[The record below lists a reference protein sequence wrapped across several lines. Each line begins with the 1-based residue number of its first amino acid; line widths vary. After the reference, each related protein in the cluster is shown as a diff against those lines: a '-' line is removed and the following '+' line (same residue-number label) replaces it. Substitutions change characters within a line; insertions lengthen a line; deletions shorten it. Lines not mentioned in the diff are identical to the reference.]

1 MPPRSRENRGI
12 ANIPRVAVQH
22 GGTHGTAGK
31 TASPCCLCGV
41 TYSCTLPA
49 YTGLYSMT
57 IDTGRDGSSAGGF
70 AKLLCL
76 LFLAGIAMR
85 LTLLA
90 VPPLIPLIHEE
101 LHMSETQ
108 IGLLIGLP
116 LAVFA
121 VAAVPGSLLIAR
133 IGSNL
138 AVVVGVALAALAGA
152 ARGAAI
158 DVWTLYAAA
167 IVTGLGIAVM
177 QPAMPMLVR
186 EWMPAR
192 IAAGTIAYSSGMV
205 MGATVPPAVTLPFML
220 PLVGG
225 SWRLDFVL
233 WALPPLAIA
242 LVFLLFGPKRRDHA
256 INVAA
261 GVRGGLWW
269 PDWKD
274 PLVWLLGFGFGANSA
289 PFFAANAFLGD
300 YLASRGQA
308 DLFGPALSALN
319 GAQIVGLFVLIAMS
333 GRLQRRAWPFL
344 LFGPMMLVAFLG
356 FIFVSAPLG
365 IIVCA
370 ALVGLS
376 TSITMTA
383 ILALPPVLAAPADVS
398 RTAAGMLT
406 ITYACAIVIPTLCG
420 ALWDVT
426 GKSWTVFLLPGLCS
440 AGLTVIGSIAARYP
454 SAAEKISGLGVPRP
468 A

>member
-1 MPPRSRENRGI
+1 
-12 ANIPRVAVQH
+12 
-22 GGTHGTAGK
+22 
-31 TASPCCLCGV
+31 
-41 TYSCTLPA
+41 
-49 YTGLYSMT
+49 MT
-57 IDTGRDGSSAGGF
+57 IDIGRDGSLAGGF

-138 AVVVGVALAALAGA
+138 AIVAGVALAALAGA
-152 ARGAAI
+152 ARGAAVN
-158 DVWTLYAAA
+158 VWTLYVAA

-205 MGATVPPAVTLPFML
+205 MGATLPPAVTLPLVL
-220 PLVGG
+220 PLAGG

-256 INVAA
+256 VAVVA
-261 GVRGGLWW
+261 GARSRLWW
-269 PDWKD
+269 PDWKN
-274 PLVWLLGFGFGANSA
+274 PLVWLLGFGFGTNSA

-300 YLASRGQA
+300 YLASRGQP
-308 DLFGPALSALN
+308 DLFGPTLSALN
-319 GAQIVGLFVLIAMS
+319 GAQIVGLFVLIAMV

-344 LFGPMMLVAFLG
+344 LFGPAMAAAFVG
-356 FIFVSAPLG
+356 FIFVSSPFG

-370 ALVGLS
+370 ALVGIS

-383 ILALPPVLAAPADVS
+383 VLALPPVLAAPADVS

-406 ITYACAIVIPTLCG
+406 ITYTCAIVIPTLCG
-420 ALWDVT
+420 ALWDIT
-426 GKSWTVFLLPGLCS
+426 GKSWTVFVLPFLCGL
-440 AGLTVIGSIAARYP
+440 GLTVIGSIAARYP
-454 SAAEKISGLGVPRP
+454 SAGEKTSGIGVSRP

>member
-1 MPPRSRENRGI
+1 MDAGAHRGWHNRLFERYGDG
-12 ANIPRVAVQH
+12 RYR
-22 GGTHGTAGK
+22 TAGGY
-31 TASPCCLCGV
+31 AS
-41 TYSCTLPA
+41 
-49 YTGLYSMT
+49 
-57 IDTGRDGSSAGGF
+57 
-70 AKLLCL
+70 
-76 LFLAGIAMR
+76 
-85 LTLLA
+85 
-90 VPPLIPLIHEE
+90 
-101 LHMSETQ
+101 
-108 IGLLIGLP
+108 
-116 LAVFA
+116 
-121 VAAVPGSLLIAR
+121 
-133 IGSNL
+133 
-138 AVVVGVALAALAGA
+138 
-152 ARGAAI
+152 
-158 DVWTLYAAA
+158 LYAAPRRR
-167 IVTGLGIAVM
+167 IV
-177 QPAMPMLVR
+177 
-186 EWMPAR
+186 
-192 IAAGTIAYSSGMV
+192 
-205 MGATVPPAVTLPFML
+205 
-220 PLVGG
+220 
-225 SWRLDFVL
+225 
-233 WALPPLAIA
+233 AIA

-300 YLASRGQA
+300 YLANRGQA

-383 ILALPPVLAAPADVS
+383 VLALPPVLAAPADVS

-406 ITYACAIVIPTLCG
+406 ITYTCAIVIPTLCG

-426 GKSWTVFLLPGLCS
+426 GKSWTVFLLPGFCS
-440 AGLTVIGSIAARYP
+440 AGLTVIGATAARYP

>member
-1 MPPRSRENRGI
+1 MHVSGI
-12 ANIPRVAVQH
+12 RRALFMA
-22 GGTHGTAGK
+22 
-31 TASPCCLCGV
+31 
-41 TYSCTLPA
+41 
-49 YTGLYSMT
+49 
-57 IDTGRDGSSAGGF
+57 IDSGRDGSLAGGF

-90 VPPLIPLIHEE
+90 VPPVIPLIHEQ

-138 AVVVGVALAALAGA
+138 AVVLGVTAAALAGA
-152 ARGAAI
+152 ARGAAV
-158 DVWTLYAAA
+158 DVGTLYAAA

-205 MGATVPPAVTLPFML
+205 IGATIPPAVTLPFVL
-220 PLVGG
+220 PLAGG
-225 SWRLDFVL
+225 SWRLDLVL
-233 WALPPLAIA
+233 WAVPAVAIA
-242 LVFLLFGPKRRDHA
+242 LVFLLFGPKRQDQA
-256 INVAA
+256 IAVITGA
-261 GVRGGLWW
+261 RGGLWW

-274 PLVWLLGFGFGANSA
+274 PLVWLLGFGFGTNSA

-300 YLASRGQA
+300 YLASRSQA
-308 DLFGPALSALN
+308 NLFGPALSALN
-319 GAQIVGLFVLIAMS
+319 GAQIVGLFVLIVMA

-344 LFGPMMLVAFLG
+344 LFGPAMLAAFLG
-356 FIFVSAPLG
+356 FIVVSSPLG
-365 IIVCA
+365 IIACA
-370 ALVGLS
+370 ALVGIS

-406 ITYACAIVIPTLCG
+406 ITYTCAIVIPTLCG
-420 ALWDVT
+420 AIWDMT
-426 GKSWTVFLLPGLCS
+426 GKSWTVFVLPVLCS
-440 AGLTVIGSIAARYP
+440 AGLTVIGAVAALYP
-454 SAAEKISGLGVPRP
+454 SAVEKL
-468 A
+468 AAQQA